1 VRTLPKRWPG
11 RNTVPANICNFYDLR
26 PIRADGYDDV
36 LAFWLY
42 DALGRRELA
51 RLKECLRYTRG
62 RENERARYPK
72 PGENA
77 PPQWFNGLRR
87 PLRQRLR
94 LEQASREALQL
105 VAEMRGDAVYPNY
118 AEIANDLV
126 FPPDQLA
133 QADKCIRYHMRM
145 RYHRQNFYT
154 VDVTLYFNKPGTPRN
169 LITYPD
175 KLSKLKPHASCIH
188 IEVRFTGHSVLVANG
203 LGRLSEW
210 LCLDYHSFFQSR
222 LLFYDLDIR
231 KLGRLLD
238 NRLTGHGRRMAQ
250 SRDYNIGLHDF
261 HEHGLVKD
269 RSTGSNS
276 YFSIQQYVDAR
287 RQFVNLYPAL
297 IPLDNSHLLPKPT
310 TFTPYNECIPN
321 VFFKKSMTQ
330 PKVNDLTHAN
340 PRTAYSTPDLHGGD
354 PPSTRKSS

>member
-1 VRTLPKRWPG
+1 LPTLPKRWPG
-11 RNTVPANICNFYDLR
+11 RNTNPANICNFYDLR

-36 LAFWLY
+36 LVFWLF
-42 DALGRRELA
+42 DALGPRELA

-62 RENERARYPK
+62 RENEQARYPK
-72 PGENA
+72 PGDYA
-77 PPQWFNGLRR
+77 PSQWFNGLRR

-126 FPPDQLA
+126 FPLHQLA
-133 QADKCIRYHMRM
+133 AADRCIRYHMRM

-169 LITYPD
+169 LLTYPD
-175 KLSKLKPHASCIH
+175 KLSKLKPHAPCIH
-188 IEVRFTGHSVLVANG
+188 IEVRFTGHGVLVANG

-210 LCLDYHSFFQSR
+210 LCLDYHTFFASH
-222 LLFYDLDIR
+222 LTFYDLDFS

-238 NRLTGHGRRMAQ
+238 NRRTGYGRRMAQ
-250 SRDYNIGLHDF
+250 RRDYDIALHDF

-276 YFSIQQYVDAR
+276 LSVQQYINAR

-321 VFFKKSMTQ
+321 VFFKKSMTM
-330 PKVNDLTHAN
+330 PTPN
-340 PRTAYSTPDLHGGD
+340 PRTACSNQNFMEVTH
-354 PPSTRKSS
+354 RKPVRSS